1 MRPIGARIR
10 PAVINVFRCRV
21 FRDETSNV
29 TAEYC
34 ILFALIGFLI
44 GVWGS
49 ALYNDHRAL
58 SASAVSASASVSIE
72 GPTTDRSFAERHCRI
87 RHLSESWALSRETV
101 RQMVKDDPGI
111 AKIRSGRKRAHT
123 VYSIPDSVA
132 CRIHSHFW
140 GLESAFDEQHYRI
153 ADLAALWAIG
163 REKVRL
169 MIKDEPGVLKLRLG
183 RKKAHTTY
191 SVPASVAKR
200 IHNRLLLAV

>member
-1 MRPIGARIR
+1 MRAIVARIR
-10 PAVINVFRCRV
+10 AAVINMFRNRV
-21 FRDETSNV
+21 FHDETSNV

-34 ILFALIGFLI
+34 ILFALIGLLI

-58 SASAVSASASVSIE
+58 SASAVSASASVSTE
-72 GPTTDRSFAERHCRI
+72 GPTTDGAFAERHCRI
-87 RHLSESWALSRETV
+87 RHLSKFWALSRETV
-101 RQMVKDDPGI
+101 RQMVKDDPGV
-111 AKIRSGRKRAHT
+111 AKIRNGRKEAHT

-132 CRIHSHFW
+132 RRIHSHFW
-140 GLESAFDEQHYRI
+140 GLESAFDEQHYRV

-169 MIKDEPGVLKLRLG
+169 LIKDEPGVLKLRMG
-183 RKKAHTTY
+183 RKKAHSTY

-200 IHNRLLLAV
+200 IHNRLLFVA